1 MRRTSVVALGLAI
14 VLGVA
19 APASTQNFAP
29 PPPPP
34 PAPTLPSA
42 TTGPPATICSTDYGW
57 CPIQYAATSRGG
69 YCACFYPPNN
79 NWILG
84 RGRYW
89 PYDPVGV
96 SPYLNAHT
104 GPPAT
109 LR

>member
-1 MRRTSVVALGLAI
+1 MRRAWVAALALAI
-14 VLGVA
+14 AFATV
-19 APASTQNFAP
+19 APASSQNFAP

-34 PAPTLPSA
+34 PPSPYKSA
-42 TTGPPATICSTDYGW
+42 APATICSTDYGW